1 MLHVLDLLGRE
12 MALCNTLLGKKVA
25 DHESFFDIIK
35 DRGEKLLS
43 RVEVTK
49 WAGQYIP
56 GTKMVFPGQKKPQEQ
71 AYLIEYL
78 KQSTA

>member
-1 MLHVLDLLGRE
+1 

-49 WAGQYIP
+49 WAGQMKLCMQYIP